1 MTKKRNSY
9 RNAIDLLGVGESVT
23 FARAAKASVLRAT
36 ACSVGR
42 DTGKAFTV
50 SAPAGKSITVTRI
63 K

>member
-36 ACSVGR
+36 ASSVGR

-50 SAPAGKSITVTRI
+50 NAPAGKSITVTRI